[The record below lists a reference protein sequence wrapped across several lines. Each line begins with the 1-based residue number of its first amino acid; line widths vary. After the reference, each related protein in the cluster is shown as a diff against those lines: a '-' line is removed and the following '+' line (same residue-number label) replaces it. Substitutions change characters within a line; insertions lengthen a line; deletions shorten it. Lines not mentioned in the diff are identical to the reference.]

1 MLAGNLA
8 NGIPTSGGHLTQAL
22 GPINVLQ
29 NGKSRKSSPV
39 SDLPGHL
46 KQQKRIGSVDK
57 LLRNSLF

>member
-29 NGKSRKSSPV
+29 NGKSRNSSLV
-39 SDLPGHL
+39 SDC
-46 KQQKRIGSVDK
+46 RVI
-57 LLRNSLF
+57 